1 MIADHLRP
9 AAALRFSALALA
21 AAIAMLVL
29 AAPALAESKEL
40 SVFKQCPTKNPSV
53 NICVYIRSHGGEFII
68 GSKTVPINKTITLQG
83 GTIVNEETGEET
95 FVPAA
100 NGVTLSKTPLTVP
113 GGLIGVT
120 APTWWPKFIQEWFND
135 LINEGFVGVT
145 ATAELVEN
153 PSISRNNLIAE
164 NGVALSLPVR
174 LHISNEILGG
184 ECYIGTKSNPV
195 IFELTSG
202 TTAPPEPNKPISGTL
217 GTLEFTDENH
227 IATIK
232 GDKVVDNAFASPG
245 TEGCGGAYALFVN
258 PVVEDVLG
266 VPAVAGHN
274 TAILDN
280 TLETA
285 NAITVKNAGY

>member
-1 MIADHLRP
+1 MIADHLWP

-120 APTWWPKFIQEWFND
+120 APTWWPKFIQEWFNN

-174 LHISNEILGG
+174 LHINNEILGG

-266 VPAVAGHN
+266 VPAIAGHN